1 MGRDAEC
8 LETLVE
14 ERFAVLDLLVTIDC
28 SQNVVDLRRF
38 QRQHCDLHD
47 GGELTSAGGFKP
59 HVDARFH
66 LSSRVM
72 PTAGP

>member
-1 MGRDAEC
+1 MGRDAER
-8 LETLVE
+8 LEALVE
-14 ERFAVLDLLVTIDC
+14 ERFAVLDLLVAFDC

-38 QRQHCDLHD
+38 QRQYCELHD
-47 GGELTSAGGFKP
+47 VGVLTSAGGFKP

-66 LSSRVM
+66 LSSLVM